1 MAELILA
8 LDVEDRGPALRLLEA
23 LPEVRWVK
31 IGSVLFTA
39 SGPALVD
46 EIRRGGRFVF
56 LDLKWHDIPA
66 TVRGAVRRARS
77 LEVSMITVHA
87 MGGAAMIQ
95 AAREAAGPDLRVV
108 AVTVLTSHTSEA
120 FGVAVGRQS
129 PDLAQEVERLARMAC
144 ASGADGVVCSPLEVG
159 VLRRAL
165 GPEPL
170 LVTPGIRRPGD
181 SPGDQSRVATAA
193 QAVRGGATHLV
204 VGRPILEAADPAATW
219 RELQAEIAR

>member
-8 LDVEDRGPALRLLEA
+8 LDVEDRSTALRLLDA

-31 IGSVLFTA
+31 IGSVLFTG
-39 SGPALVD
+39 SGPALAE
-46 EIRRGGRFVF
+46 EIRRGGRSVF

-66 TVRGAVRRARS
+66 TVRGAVRSARS
-77 LEVSMITVHA
+77 LGVSMITVHA
-87 MGGAAMIQ
+87 MGGTAMIE
-95 AAREAAGPDLRVV
+95 AAREAAGPDLQVV
-108 AVTVLTSHTSEA
+108 AVTVLTSQTSET
-120 FGVAVGRQS
+120 FGAAVGRQ
-129 PDLAQEVERLARMAC
+129 PPNLAQEVERLARMAC

-181 SPGDQSRVATAA
+181 SQGDQSRVATAA
-193 QAVRGGATHLV
+193 EAVRGGATYLV
-204 VGRPILEAADPAATW
+204 VGRPILEATDPAAAW
-219 RELQAEIAR
+219 RELQAEIAL

>member
-8 LDVEDRGPALRLLEA
+8 LDVEDRGTARRLLDV
-23 LPEVRWVK
+23 LPEARWVK
-31 IGSVLFTA
+31 VGSVLFTA

-46 EIRRGGRFVF
+46 EIRRGGRSVF

-66 TVRGAVRRARS
+66 TVRGAVRSARS

-108 AVTVLTSHTSEA
+108 AVTVLTSQTSET
-120 FGVAVGRQS
+120 FGLAVGRQS
-129 PDLAQEVERLARMAC
+129 PDLGQEVERLARMAC

-159 VLRRAL
+159 ALRRAL

-181 SPGDQSRVATAA
+181 SHGDQSRVATAA

-204 VGRPILEAADPAATW
+204 VGRPILEAIDPAAAW